1 MKIAQPV
8 MQKRQAEIKSKFSG
22 DPKKQQEELG
32 KLMNE
37 FGSPLAGC
45 LPLIVQMPVLFA
57 LFATLRGSPFA
68 DVPYNIN
75 LKVVPQ
81 DQVAAIDPK
90 PYKSPRHSI
99 FITEKSHF
107 PVVAT
112 IPSGTKLGTEESV
125 KVNLQTTNGNSY
137 SEVLSKY
144 DNVSKFLPTWTVSK
158 GSENLKV
165 SQDGTVT
172 ALKPGDA
179 TIEAKIPGLAAK
191 SGFLFIKALGQV
203 GFYVDGKIN
212 WDIATLVG
220 AFGLTLLLS
229 QVLSSQGMPAN
240 PQQSTANKITPVMIT
255 GMFLFFPLPAG
266 VLLYM
271 VVANIFQAFQTFL
284 LNKEALPENL
294 KVSQD
299 GTVTAIKPGDATIEA
314 KIPGLAAKS
323 GFLFIKALGQ
333 VGFYVDGSIN
343 WDIAALVGAFG
354 LTLLLS
360 QVLSSQG
367 MPSNPQQST
376 ANKITPVMITGMF
389 LFFPLPA
396 GVLLYMV
403 VANIFQAFQTFLLNK
418 EALPENLQ
426 KILDQQLLAKNEV
439 ITTSASTISDKRL
452 PFEPNSKK

>member
-1 MKIAQPV
+1 MIGFISEKLLIPILDFFYGLVPSYGLAIVALTVVIRIALFPLSAGSIRSARRMKIAQPV

-22 DPKKQQEELG
+22 NPKKQQEELG

-75 LKVVPQ
+75 LKIVPQ
-81 DQVAAIDPK
+81 EQVATIDPK
-90 PYKSPRHSI
+90 PYTSPRHSI
-99 FITEKSHF
+99 FITEKAHY

-112 IPSGTKLGTEESV
+112 IPNGTKLGTDESV
-125 KVNLQTTNGNSY
+125 KINLQTSDGGSY
-137 SEVLSKY
+137 SELLSKFE
-144 DNVSKFLPTWTVSK
+144 NGAKFEPSWKVSK
-158 GSENLKV
+158 GSEFLNV
-165 SQDGTVT
+165 SDQGIVT
-172 ALKPGDA
+172 P
-179 TIEAKIPGLAAK
+179 
-191 SGFLFIKALGQV
+191 
-203 GFYVDGKIN
+203 
-212 WDIATLVG
+212 
-220 AFGLTLLLS
+220 
-229 QVLSSQGMPAN
+229 
-240 PQQSTANKITPVMIT
+240 
-255 GMFLFFPLPAG
+255 
-266 VLLYM
+266 
-271 VVANIFQAFQTFL
+271 
-284 LNKEALPENL
+284 
-294 KVSQD
+294 
-299 GTVTAIKPGDATIEA
+299 IKPGDATVEA

-360 QVLSSQG
+360 QVLSGQG
-367 MPSNPQQST
+367 MPANPQQST

-403 VANIFQAFQTFLLNK
+403 VANIFQALQTFLLNK
-418 EALPENLQ
+418 EALPDNLQ
-426 KILDQQLLAKNEV
+426 KILDDQLLQKDQ
-439 ITTSASTISDKRL
+439 IASTGAPVSDKRL

>member
-1 MKIAQPV
+1 VIGFISENLLITILDLFYGLVPSYGLAIVALTVVIRIALFPLSAGSISSARRMKIAQPV

-37 FGSPLAGC
+37 FGIPLAGC

-112 IPSGTKLGTEESV
+112 IPSGTKIGTEESI

-144 DNVSKFLPTWTVSK
+144 DNGSKFLPTWKVSK

-165 SQDGTVT
+165 SQDV
-172 ALKPGDA
+172 
-179 TIEAKIPGLAAK
+179 I
-191 SGFLFIKALGQV
+191 
-203 GFYVDGKIN
+203 
-212 WDIATLVG
+212 
-220 AFGLTLLLS
+220 
-229 QVLSSQGMPAN
+229 
-240 PQQSTANKITPVMIT
+240 
-255 GMFLFFPLPAG
+255 
-266 VLLYM
+266 
-271 VVANIFQAFQTFL
+271 
-284 LNKEALPENL
+284 
-294 KVSQD
+294 
-299 GTVTAIKPGDATIEA
+299 VTAIKPGDATIEA

-323 GFLFIKALGQ
+323 GFLFIKALGLD
-333 VGFYVDGSIN
+333 GFYVDGAIN

-367 MPSNPQQST
+367 MPANPQQST

>member
-22 DPKKQQEELG
+22 NPKKQQEELG

-75 LKVVPQ
+75 LKIVPQ
-81 DQVAAIDPK
+81 EQVATIDPK
-90 PYKSPRHSI
+90 PYTSPRHSI
-99 FITEKSHF
+99 FITEKAHY

-112 IPSGTKLGTEESV
+112 IPNGTKLGTEESV
-125 KVNLQTTNGNSY
+125 KINLQTSDGGSY
-137 SEVLSKY
+137 SELLS
-144 DNVSKFLPTWTVSK
+144 NFENGSKFQPIWKVSK
-158 GSENLKV
+158 GSEFLKV
-165 SQDGTVT
+165 SDTGIVT
-172 ALKPGDA
+172 P
-179 TIEAKIPGLAAK
+179 
-191 SGFLFIKALGQV
+191 
-203 GFYVDGKIN
+203 
-212 WDIATLVG
+212 
-220 AFGLTLLLS
+220 
-229 QVLSSQGMPAN
+229 
-240 PQQSTANKITPVMIT
+240 
-255 GMFLFFPLPAG
+255 
-266 VLLYM
+266 
-271 VVANIFQAFQTFL
+271 
-284 LNKEALPENL
+284 
-294 KVSQD
+294 
-299 GTVTAIKPGDATIEA
+299 IKPGDATIEA

-360 QVLSSQG
+360 QVLSGQG
-367 MPSNPQQST
+367 MPANPQQST

-403 VANIFQAFQTFLLNK
+403 VANVFQALQTFLLNK
-418 EALPENLQ
+418 EALPDNLQ
-426 KILDQQLLAKNEV
+426 KILDDQLSQKNE
-439 ITTSASTISDKRL
+439 IASTGPPINDKRL

>member
-1 MKIAQPV
+1 MIGFISEKLLIPILDFFYGLVPSYGLAIVALTVVIRIALFPLSAGSIRSARRMKIAQPV

-22 DPKKQQEELG
+22 NPKKQQEELG

-75 LKVVPQ
+75 LKIVPQ
-81 DQVAAIDPK
+81 EQVATIDPK
-90 PYKSPRHSI
+90 PYTSPRHSI
-99 FITEKSHF
+99 FITEKAHY

-112 IPSGTKLGTEESV
+112 IPNGTKLGTDESV
-125 KVNLQTTNGNSY
+125 KINLQTSDGGSY
-137 SEVLSKY
+137 SELLSKFE
-144 DNVSKFLPTWTVSK
+144 NGAKFEPSWKVSK
-158 GSENLKV
+158 GSEFLNI
-165 SQDGTVT
+165 SDQGIVT
-172 ALKPGDA
+172 P
-179 TIEAKIPGLAAK
+179 
-191 SGFLFIKALGQV
+191 
-203 GFYVDGKIN
+203 
-212 WDIATLVG
+212 
-220 AFGLTLLLS
+220 
-229 QVLSSQGMPAN
+229 
-240 PQQSTANKITPVMIT
+240 
-255 GMFLFFPLPAG
+255 
-266 VLLYM
+266 
-271 VVANIFQAFQTFL
+271 
-284 LNKEALPENL
+284 
-294 KVSQD
+294 
-299 GTVTAIKPGDATIEA
+299 IKPGDATVEA

-360 QVLSSQG
+360 QVLSGQG
-367 MPSNPQQST
+367 MPANPQQST

-403 VANIFQAFQTFLLNK
+403 VANIFQALQTFLLNK
-418 EALPENLQ
+418 EALPDNLQ
-426 KILDQQLLAKNEV
+426 KILDDQLLQKDQIAATSPS
-439 ITTSASTISDKRL
+439 ITDKRL